1 VPEGDEPGA
10 LANLRHAHALPGED
24 VTEIHLAATEAD
36 PDDIFF
42 GIVQRGA
49 AMIMFKDVGVD
60 PVLNYTRDIK
70 QGIARWHA
78 YLHVPDPDA
87 FATEFLSR
95 DVEFYFPI
103 KDTDDGLRGDS
114 NSRMLTPTSC
124 FSAVLDHE
132 RTMQA
137 A

>member
-1 VPEGDEPGA
+1 
-10 LANLRHAHALPGED
+10 LPASTSRPDLQSRLPCGYVRLPPSD
-24 VTEIHLAATEAD
+24 PTPTNSQRFRKVSSLHLAVD
-36 PDDIFF
+36 
-42 GIVQRGA
+42 RR
-49 AMIMFKDVGVD
+49 DVEGRQLLDFPLVEKLRF
-60 PVLNYTRDIK
+60 VHEGSAISS
-70 QGIARWHA
+70 ARR
-78 YLHVPDPDA
+78 DPDA
-87 FATEFLSR
+87 LATEFLSR